1 MQPLPHL
8 PEPLLERLRHS
19 RNLLAFSGGV
29 DSSALFFTLLHHN
42 ISFAVAHV
50 NYKTRPQSDTEET
63 HVKTLCDQHNIPV
76 FALTCKLPQGN
87 FEHRARK
94 ARYDFFHT
102 LASTHGFE
110 TLLTAH
116 QLDDRLEWLL
126 MQLCQG
132 AGAVEL
138 LGFKMEESR
147 DNLCLVRPFLEHTKA
162 ALKAYLHIHGLPYCL
177 DSSNNDP
184 AFLRNRFRAR
194 FAAPLL
200 EEYTCGIR
208 NSFRF
213 LTSDVAL
220 LEDTFTYRHEALFVA
235 KNSPLALRLV
245 DKAAKHLG
253 VLMSQAQRKEID
265 QKDGVAG
272 GKVAVGWTKDAV
284 FIAPFVRLPM
294 PKAFKEACRKAGI
307 PPLVRPYM
315 YSKNIAP
322 SALTQTL

>member
-1 MQPLPHL
+1 
-8 PEPLLERLRHS
+8 
-19 RNLLAFSGGV
+19 
-29 DSSALFFTLLHHN
+29 
-42 ISFAVAHV
+42 
-50 NYKTRPQSDTEET
+50 
-63 HVKTLCDQHNIPV
+63 
-76 FALTCKLPQGN
+76 
-87 FEHRARK
+87 
-94 ARYDFFHT
+94 
-102 LASTHGFE
+102 
-110 TLLTAH
+110 
-116 QLDDRLEWLL
+116 

-162 ALKAYLHIHGLPYCL
+162 ALKAYLQAHGLPYCL